1 MVREGGYQ
9 APGTLFTD
17 KFIPG
22 VKYTWQVKGYDPEG
36 RLVSEGVIRSFIA
49 R

>member
-1 MVREGGYQ
+1 MVREAGCQ
-9 APGTLFTD
+9 APGALFTD

-36 RLVSEGVIRSFIA
+36 CLVSEGAIRSFIA